1 MAVTTAFGHVAQILR
16 ENLGDSVINL
26 NLDDLDDPADRII
39 RTMKPLGLGGR
50 PESGNIYEARR
61 KIRLSRGAMVQGGSF
76 DGNTI
81 ESLGA
86 NSDLP
91 VRQRATAKAPNPED
105 VPLSQRVTLKT
116 TLKRILGNVT
126 INQTQIN
133 NEAIGM
139 DLDEMGMGYVEDAT
153 YQVRK
158 QILNFFWS
166 DGSGAIA
173 QVAASASITD
183 ASETAVTLQ
192 YAPYNRFIKGQKY
205 WFYSTTSWPTTTT
218 RKGGTAVCTGIND
231 DTGQPKFQ
239 MLSGH
244 ATASLVANDLI
255 VPFGFLTNGTSGTS
269 LAPKGI
275 EYMCK
280 ETGEFFGLS
289 DITQY
294 PEFIGYVEGDETNP
308 VEPEPDRIAKLV
320 NKIKKAGYMPPTML
334 ISESALSAQYAY
346 TEKAGYAV
354 YPINQYL
361 GNPNG
366 GVGKPIFQHGSIIMP
381 WEDSEMCRP
390 GTLHGIAPE
399 TIEKFQPAGADTIRW
414 WNGNGPGAGVEAIF
428 VPVNDGTEQTELWQ
442 APFETHVDFLCTRP
456 KRNFRY
462 VGLVTQN
469 TA

>member
-1 MAVTTAFGHVAQILR
+1 MAVTSAFGHVAQILR
-16 ENLGDSVINL
+16 ENLGDAVINMVI
-26 NLDDLDDPADRII
+26 DDLDDPMDRAI
-39 RTMKPLGLGGR
+39 RTFKPLGLGGR
-50 PESGNIYEARR
+50 PETGNVYEARR

-116 TLKRILGNVT
+116 TLKRMLGNVT
-126 INQTQIN
+126 INMTQIQN
-133 NEAIGM
+133 DALGM
-139 DLDEMGMGYVEDAT
+139 DLDEMGAGYVEDAV

-158 QILNFFWS
+158 QNLNFAYS
-166 DGSGAIA
+166 DGTGAIA
-173 QVAASASITD
+173 QVAASASVT
-183 ASETAVTLQ
+183 AAAEVAVTIKG
-192 YAPYNRFIKGQKY
+192 APYNRFIKGQKY
-205 WFYSTTSWPTTTT
+205 WFYSTTSFPGTTT
-218 RKGGTAVCTGIND
+218 RKGGTAVCTNIND
-231 DTGQPKFQ
+231 NDGTVFFQ

-244 ATASLVANDLI
+244 ATASVVDGDYI
-255 VPFGFLTNGTSGTS
+255 VPFKFITDGTSGTS

-294 PEFIGYVEGDETNP
+294 PEFIGYVEGSEASP
-308 VEPEPDRIAKLV
+308 VEPEPDRIAKLI
-320 NKIKKAGYMPPTML
+320 NKIKKAGYAPPTML

-346 TEKAGYAV
+346 TEKAGFAV

-366 GVGKPIFQHGSIIMP
+366 GVGKPVFQHGSIILP
-381 WEDSEMCRP
+381 WEDSEIIRP
-390 GTLHGIAPE
+390 GMLFGFAPE
-399 TIEKFQPAGADTIRW
+399 TIEKFQPSGADTIRW

-442 APFETHVDFLCTRP
+442 APFETHIDYLCVKP